1 MFGRFFGL
9 IALPFGILLLLMA
22 IAFGTA
28 GPFFG
33 ALLAAIIG
41 VILLVAYWIRR
52 GQAQVSTP
60 GEPGGRGRPSGA
72 PVSGEGSGSPL
83 SATGRSPE

>member
-1 MFGRFFGL
+1 MFGRFFGV
-9 IALPFGILLLLMA
+9 IALPLGIVLVLMA

-28 GPFFG
+28 GPFFA

-41 VILLVAYWIRR
+41 ILLLVIYGMRR
-52 GQAQVSTP
+52 GQAQVSTR
-60 GEPGGRGRPSGA
+60 GEPGGPGRPSGA

>member
-1 MFGRFFGL
+1 MFGRFFGA
-9 IALPFGILLLLMA
+9 IAVPLGILLLLMA

-28 GPFFG
+28 SPLFA

-41 VILLVAYWIRR
+41 VIMLVVYGIRR
-52 GQAQVSTP
+52 GQAQVTTS
-60 GEPGGRGRPSGA
+60 GEPGGHGRPSGA

-83 SATGRSPE
+83 SATGRTPE

>member
-1 MFGRFFGL
+1 MFGRFFGV
-9 IALPFGILLLLMA
+9 IALPLGIVLLLMA
-22 IAFGTA
+22 LAFGTA
-28 GPFFG
+28 GPFF
-33 ALLAAIIG
+33 ATLLAAVIG
-41 VILLVAYWIRR
+41 IGLLVIYGIRR
-52 GQAQVSTP
+52 GQAQVTTP

>member
-1 MFGRFFGL
+1 MYGRFFGV
-9 IALPFGILLLLMA
+9 IALPLGIALLLMA

-33 ALLAAIIG
+33 ALLAAIVG
-41 VILLVAYWIRR
+41 ILLLVVYGIRR
-52 GQAQVSTP
+52 GQAQVSTL

-83 SATGRSPE
+83 SATGKSPE